1 MLSVD
6 QNTGRDDDS
15 PAGIISDDFASMT
28 TSHLKQLS
36 SPQTHVRFVFSLRLW
51 NQSLGDRPWP

>member
-36 SPQTHVRFVFSLRLW
+36 PTNTRQICIQPQTVESEF
-51 NQSLGDRPWP
+51 GDRPWP